1 MRLKITITSQSGP
14 IDSCRCARLVNN
26 VWTGKKTFLC
36 WKKMLTWCLHN
47 HWWLYSHLHWSCSYP
62 LENRLM
68 AAQTVWDL
76 PGPRDE
82 ALEVSWYWPVQYITN
97 PGDGDHGI
105 SSREAISGWWLTY
118 PSEKRWTSSVGMTI
132 PNIWKNKKC
141 SKPPTRYG
149 LLKESSLQRKYR
161 WQFHI
166 PSPDIHPQKKIPICN
181 GYLDVHPT
189 L

>member
-1 MRLKITITSQSGP
+1 
-14 IDSCRCARLVNN
+14 
-26 VWTGKKTFLC
+26 
-36 WKKMLTWCLHN
+36 MLTWCLHN
-47 HWWLYSHLHWSCSYP
+47 HWWYSHLHWSCSYP
-62 LENRLM
+62 FASSHGAPILM
-68 AAQTVWDL
+68 QIDL
-76 PGPRDE
+76 PGPRHE

-105 SSREAISGWWLTY
+105 SSREAISAWWLTY
-118 PSEKRWTSSVGMTI
+118 PSEKYDFVSWDDDYSQYME
-132 PNIWKNKKC
+132 KKC

-166 PSPDIHPQKKIPICN
+166 PSPDIHPKKKIRICN

-189 L
+189 